1 MLFHQLNQK
10 QAFMGLIFKFKFLR
24 FPCFSISIRFALFI
38 CLALSKIS
46 FLFAQDNL
54 RIKYY
59 TLEDGISQVTINEL
73 LKDSLGFVWIGTQD
87 GLNRF
92 DGKEFKIYKYE
103 ESDDASISGNHVTS
117 LLEDRSGDIWVGTLG
132 NGLNLYDYELDVFRS
147 IYLEN
152 PVVPNETIL
161 DMVLDS
167 EGSVWVTTRN
177 SGLYKISSDGET
189 YRQENF
195 LENTSL
201 SGLHLD
207 QNNYL
212 WAGGYDGAV
221 YKLDFNT
228 GSTSKILPEL
238 RVEGDVQAFFS
249 AGEKLF
255 IGTDIGMFLYNTKT
269 KQLQKIDLDKT
280 GGSPTRHVVTFLEA
294 DDSKVWVGTG
304 SGLFLFDVYAL
315 EVIRKIQYSVNE
327 TDGLSNNT
335 IQSLL
340 KNSEDQILVG
350 TANNLNLLDFDNP
363 YFKNLSKNKRGSH
376 VLNDNVIF
384 SILKDGKDLW
394 VGTSDGGLN
403 LVREDSTYYFTENQ
417 NDPFSI
423 SGNVVREICKDE
435 VNDRIW
441 MATTRGLS
449 MIDLKTFDAEKP
461 KFRVFRYEIDN
472 PNSINNDFL
481 KGIALDKS
489 GTVWGAA
496 FGHGIFSLKL
506 DSNGNVTIDRYKNE
520 KNNSNSLINDF
531 AQCISLDQSGDVWVG
546 SQGGLTK
553 LSFKN
558 QLNPIFTNYTRN
570 EDLENSLSH
579 NSVYDILVDDKNNK
593 WIATRYGLNLW
604 QQDGTFKSWTEQEQ
618 FTSAII
624 YGIQDDFDG
633 NLWLGTTA
641 GIVHFNPRTNRFK
654 QYGVQDGI
662 QSNEFDIHARFR
674 DDQGLIY
681 LGGVDGLTYFHP
693 RDLTSVDTPQPLFFS
708 EFRIKDQTIKA
719 QSLPNSILKESL
731 LKTEELKFNNNQF
744 PFYLQFSS
752 IDFRLNK
759 HIEYGY
765 KLLPNNEEWNMLK
778 DPEIQFLNLPSGN
791 HTLLVNGFSRG
802 VEWDQEPLKMK
813 LQILPPWWSTWW
825 AYTLYIILALLL
837 AYIFY
842 KFQVSRKL
850 AVAESKKLKEIDQ
863 LKNSLY
869 TNITHEFR
877 TPLTVILGMTE
888 TIKQNLGEKELHMVD
903 KPLEMIKRNG
913 KSLLYLVNEM
923 LDLAKLESGNMEL
936 QLVKADVVPFIKYI
950 CESFQSYANEKN
962 VNLIVYSEVD
972 SLIMDMD
979 ENKLQAII
987 YNLLSN
993 AIKFLGNGNEIIV
1006 HLNSTTENGSRQFL
1020 IKVKDNGMG
1029 ISKEDLPHI
1038 FNRFYQADATIS
1050 RHGEGTGIGLSLTK
1064 NFIELMGGNIT
1075 VKSELG
1081 KGTEFIVYLPVFTAA
1096 KSLDLAYGEIETP
1109 VMEIDRP
1116 KENPKSQYLKE
1127 NDLPIALIIED
1138 NADVVYF
1145 LKNSLEA
1152 KYRTVHAENGKIGV
1166 EKALS
1171 EIPDIIICDVM
1182 MPIMDG
1188 YEVCK
1193 KLKSDKRT
1201 DHIPIII
1208 LTAKA
1213 TQKDRLVGLSYGA
1226 DAYLVKPFEK
1236 AELFI
1241 RLNQLIGLRKKMISK
1256 FENDGLTVFLRTRT
1270 KNPGVQFLQEAI
1282 KIIHKELADPDFGPK
1297 QLAFKLNLSESQTYR
1312 KLKSITDKSTAV
1324 FIRSVRLNKAK
1335 EMLYDSDK
1343 TVSEIAYSVG
1353 FNDPSWFSR
1362 AFKEEFGYSP
1372 SAIDK

>member
-1 MLFHQLNQK
+1 M
-10 QAFMGLIFKFKFLR
+10 
-24 FPCFSISIRFALFI
+24 
-38 CLALSKIS
+38 
-46 FLFAQDNL
+46 
-54 RIKYY
+54 
-59 TLEDGISQVTINEL
+59 
-73 LKDSLGFVWIGTQD
+73 
-87 GLNRF
+87 
-92 DGKEFKIYKYE
+92 
-103 ESDDASISGNHVTS
+103 
-117 LLEDRSGDIWVGTLG
+117 
-132 NGLNLYDYELDVFRS
+132 
-147 IYLEN
+147 
-152 PVVPNETIL
+152 
-161 DMVLDS
+161 
-167 EGSVWVTTRN
+167 
-177 SGLYKISSDGET
+177 
-189 YRQENF
+189 
-195 LENTSL
+195 
-201 SGLHLD
+201 
-207 QNNYL
+207 
-212 WAGGYDGAV
+212 
-221 YKLDFNT
+221 
-228 GSTSKILPEL
+228 
-238 RVEGDVQAFFS
+238 
-249 AGEKLF
+249 
-255 IGTDIGMFLYNTKT
+255 
-269 KQLQKIDLDKT
+269 
-280 GGSPTRHVVTFLEA
+280 
-294 DDSKVWVGTG
+294 
-304 SGLFLFDVYAL
+304 
-315 EVIRKIQYSVNE
+315 
-327 TDGLSNNT
+327 
-335 IQSLL
+335 
-340 KNSEDQILVG
+340 
-350 TANNLNLLDFDNP
+350 
-363 YFKNLSKNKRGSH
+363 
-376 VLNDNVIF
+376 
-384 SILKDGKDLW
+384 
-394 VGTSDGGLN
+394 
-403 LVREDSTYYFTENQ
+403 TYYFTENQ

-423 SGNVVREICKDE
+423 SGNVIREICKDE
-435 VNDRIW
+435 ANERIW

-449 MIDLKTFDAEKP
+449 MIDLKTFDAENP

-481 KGIALDKS
+481 KGIALDTS

-506 DSNGNVTIDRYKNE
+506 DSNENVKIDRYKNE
-520 KNNSNSLINDF
+520 KDNSNSLINDF
-531 AQCISLDQSGDVWVG
+531 AQCITLDQSGDIWVG

-558 QLNPIFTNYTRN
+558 QLNPIFTNYTRK

-593 WIATRYGLNLW
+593 WIATRYGLNLL

-624 YGIQDDFDG
+624 YGVQDDFDG

-641 GIVHFNPRTNRFK
+641 GIVHFNPKSNRFK

-681 LGGVDGLTYFHP
+681 LGGIDGLTYFHP

-719 QSLPNSILKESL
+719 QSLRNSILKESL

-752 IDFRLNK
+752 VDFRLNK
-759 HIEYGY
+759 QIEYGY

-825 AYTLYIILALLL
+825 AYALYLIFVLLL
-837 AYIFY
+837 AYFFY
-842 KFQVSRKL
+842 QFQVSRKL
-850 AVAESKKLKEIDQ
+850 AFAESKKLKEIDQ

-869 TNITHEFR
+869 ANITHEFR

-888 TIKQNLGEKELHMVD
+888 TIKEKLGEKELHSVD
-903 KPLEMIKRNG
+903 KPLEMIERNG
-913 KSLLYLVNEM
+913 KSLLCLVNEM
-923 LDLAKLESGNMEL
+923 LDLAK
-936 QLVKADVVPFIKYI
+936 
-950 CESFQSYANEKN
+950 
-962 VNLIVYSEVD
+962 
-972 SLIMDMD
+972 LIMDMD

-993 AIKFLGNGNEIIV
+993 AIKFLGNGDKIIV
-1006 HLNSTTENGSRQFL
+1006 HLNSTTENGPRQFL

-1029 ISKEDLPHI
+1029 ISKEALPHI

-1050 RHGEGTGIGLSLTK
+1050 RDGEGTGIGLSLTK
-1064 NFIELMGGNIT
+1064 NFVELMGGKIM

-1081 KGTEFIVYLPVFTAA
+1081 KGTEFIVYLPIFTAA

-1109 VMEIDRP
+1109 VVEIDRF
-1116 KENPKSQYLKE
+1116 KENLRSQDFKE
-1127 NDLPIALIIED
+1127 SDLPIVLIIED

-1152 KYRTVHAENGKIGV
+1152 KYQTVNAENGKIGI

-1182 MPIMDG
+1182 MPVMDG

-1193 KLKSDKRT
+1193 TLKSDKRT
-1201 DHIPIII
+1201 DHIPIIM

-1213 TQKDRLVGLSYGA
+1213 AQKDRLVGLSHGA

-1241 RLNQLIGLRKKMISK
+1241 RLNQLIALRKKMIGK
-1256 FENDGLTVFLRTRT
+1256 FENDSLTVFLRTRT
-1270 KNPGVQFLQEAI
+1270 KNPRVQFLQEAI
-1282 KIIHKELADPDFGPK
+1282 KIIHQELANSDFGPK

-1324 FIRSVRLNKAK
+1324 FIRSVRLNRAK
-1335 EMLYDSDK
+1335 EILYDSDK